1 MTGTTDAEQPDE
13 WGLVPSDDQFHPPE
27 SDDPW
32 WTETVWFSW
41 SVPERNL
48 LGYFYPAFRA
58 NLGIQFGG
66 LLVVDDTA
74 IVPWEL
80 PVYNWSWHEPL
91 TSPPN
96 LLDAHDLPEGMFL
109 QCHEF
114 GRTYRFGCDNDDMK
128 LDVTFESLCPPLLT
142 REEPP
147 FNFGAHVDQPG
158 RVTGRFVLHG
168 EAMDV
173 DCIAM
178 RDRTWGPRPEHRP
191 RQAAYVTGAVTAE
204 HGFLAVTNT
213 DPAGADPIAYGFL
226 RRDGETVGLAAGR
239 RTVVRD
245 ATDGQVLRV
254 DITATDMAGRELR
267 AVGEP
272 VSRMII
278 NRHTFID
285 INSLVRW
292 DVDGATGWGE
302 DQDMWPVHTYADAR
316 RRRAFGPSRS
326 SPSPPSPSS
335 H

>member
-1 MTGTTDAEQPDE
+1 MTEETGTEEQPDE
-13 WGLVPSDDQFHPPE
+13 WGLVPSDDRFHPPE

-74 IVPWEL
+74 VVPWEL
-80 PVYNWSWHEPL
+80 PVYRWSWHEPL
-91 TSPPN
+91 AAPPD

-109 QCHEF
+109 QCLEF
-114 GRTYRFGCDNDDMK
+114 GRVFRFGCDNDDMK

-158 RVTGRFVLHG
+158 RVTGSFELHG

-178 RDRTWGPRPEHRP
+178 RDRSWGIRRPHRQP
-191 RQAAYVTGAVTAE
+191 KIGYDHATASADD
-204 HGFLAVTNT
+204 GFLSISV
-213 DPAGADPIAYGFL
+213 DRKGDDRVL
-226 RRDGETVGLAAGR
+226 RGYLLRDGDWAPLVDGTRA
-239 RTVVRD
+239 VVRD
-245 ATDGQVLRV
+245 AEGRPAHITV
-254 DITATDMAGRELR
+254 DATDERGRALHAE
-267 AVGEP
+267 GEP
-272 VSRMII
+272 ASRCV
-278 NRHTFID
+278 F
-285 INSLVRW
+285 NSYPHMFNWTSFTRW
-292 DVDGATGWGE
+292 EFDGIEAWGE
-302 DQDMWPVHTYADAR
+302 DQDVWHP
-316 RRRAFGPSRS
+316 GKWRS
-326 SPSPPSPSS
+326 FVQE
-335 H
+335 HRLGA